1 MGVEFDIIVNDKTVR
16 VAEHHIG
23 KNQVFRVVFGNGK
36 QPLVLT
42 KTNSYEPGKFWT
54 SIPEGRQKE
63 AEEIGNLITEH
74 FNRK

>member
-1 MGVEFDIIVNDKTVR
+1 MGTEFEIILRGQRVG
-16 VAEHHIG
+16 VAEHYIG
-23 KNQVFRVVFGNGK
+23 KNQIFRAVFADGK

-42 KTNSYEPGKFWT
+42 KTKSYEPGKFWT

-74 FNRK
+74 FNKK